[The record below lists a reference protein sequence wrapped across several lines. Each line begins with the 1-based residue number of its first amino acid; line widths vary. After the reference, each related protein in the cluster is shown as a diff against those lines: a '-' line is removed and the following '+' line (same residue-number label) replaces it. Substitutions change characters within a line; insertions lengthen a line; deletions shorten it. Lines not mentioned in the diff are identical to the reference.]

1 MKSIQLEN
9 ISKSYHKEEFV
20 VKSASFNAEPGEFVI
35 LVGPS
40 GCGKT
45 TILKMIAGL
54 EEITSGNLYFGDKV
68 MNNTEPKERNIG
80 MVFQNYALYPHLNV
94 FDNIA
99 FPLTI
104 QKEKKNIIK
113 IKVEETAKILGL
125 EDYLDKKP
133 KQLSGGQRQRVALG
147 RAIIRKPDVFLF
159 DEPLSN
165 LDAKLRVQMRTEIVN
180 LHRLSGATSI
190 YVTHDQTEAMT
201 MGSKLVVMNK
211 GVIHQIGSPMEVY
224 NNPVDLFTAGF
235 LGSPQIN
242 IFDGEI
248 FSKDGLRFRAYIGST
263 EFRLTKDMFI
273 TDKVYLGKASIG
285 IRPEF
290 IFPTDADIENT
301 IKTKIFNIE
310 FLGHEQ
316 ILYFDESG
324 IKSSR
329 LANTEKIYRINDNI
343 EFGIAP
349 NGILIF
355 DDNGNRI

>member
-1 MKSIQLEN
+1 M
-9 ISKSYHKEEFV
+9 
-20 VKSASFNAEPGEFVI
+20 
-35 LVGPS
+35 
-40 GCGKT
+40 
-45 TILKMIAGL
+45 
-54 EEITSGNLYFGDKV
+54 
-68 MNNTEPKERNIG
+68 
-80 MVFQNYALYPHLNV
+80 
-94 FDNIA
+94 
-99 FPLTI
+99 
-104 QKEKKNIIK
+104 
-113 IKVEETAKILGL
+113 
-125 EDYLDKKP
+125 
-133 KQLSGGQRQRVALG
+133 
-147 RAIIRKPDVFLF
+147 FLF

-211 GVIHQIGSPMEVY
+211 GVIHQIGSPIEVY

-242 IFDGEI
+242 IFEGEI
-248 FSKDGLRFRAYIGST
+248 FLNNGIRFKVANSSVEFQLT
-263 EFRLTKDMFI
+263 EDMF
-273 TDKVYLGKASIG
+273 KANKQYLGKASIG

-290 IFPTDADIENT
+290 ILPNENVFKNS

-329 LANTEKIYRINDNI
+329 ITNTEIKYKINEII
-343 EFGIAP
+343 KFGISP

-355 DDNGNRI
+355 DNNGNRI